1 MTRPYRPGD
10 GRLFWPGDARAGA
23 LMSDSALLTAME
35 SVEHAWQEA
44 LVEHKIAPAEAQAE
58 IRGLLSEDDLA
69 ALADRAEAG
78 GNPVIGVVH
87 LLRERLS
94 SEPARWVHRGLTSQ
108 DVLDTALMIC
118 LRDVVDRLDDE
129 LRSQVEG
136 LCGLVSEHRSTPMV
150 GRTLTQ
156 HAVPI
161 TFGLKAASWLTGLL
175 DAAEALAGARSRL
188 RVQLGGAA
196 GTLAAST
203 ELARL
208 RGLPEP
214 AQVSWRLVESVASAL
229 GLAPAV
235 PWHTSRSV
243 VTAAG
248 DALVGCIDA
257 YGRIATDVATL
268 SRPEIAELAEG
279 SGGGSSTMPQKNN
292 PVLSVLIRR
301 AALTGP
307 PLASTLHLAAATNV
321 DERPD
326 GSWHAEWATLR
337 DLARRT
343 VVAASQASEL
353 ITGLVVDEDRMA
365 ANLAAAAGID
375 AEQQA
380 MADLVA
386 TERSEEYWAPRAER
400 GVGGHCR
407 AEQGVSGRDRAHH
420 RPGFGSGR
428 SGPWSGL
435 MSVPRI
441 SGVQL
446 SDPSAGPLLL
456 LGTSIGTSASALWSA
471 SAALLGERF
480 HVVAWDLP
488 GHGRNTEPVSAGFT
502 MTELAAGV
510 LAFADRVLTDRGE
523 PGGRLYYAGDSLGGA
538 VGLQALLDAPD
549 RIIAA
554 VLLCTGA
561 KIGDAEGWR
570 ERAARVRASG
580 TTVVVNQSVER
591 WFAPGFLDREPEAGA
606 RLLESLRA
614 ADAEAYALACEAL
627 ADFDVRSRLGEI
639 AVPVL
644 AVAGAE
650 DFATPADLLRE
661 IADGVQRGA
670 LQILD
675 GVAHLAPAEAPQEVA
690 KLIMRHLDAA
700 GGGRGRSSPGQH
712 TGDRRRRPGVGQ
724 ATPGA
729 AVVPPGTS
737 TAPARTVMRQ
747 ECRSDARCSVT
758 LTLTGPRRPRPT
770 SRGTSSS

>member
-1 MTRPYRPGD
+1 MPRRRWQAYAPG
-10 GRLFWPGDARAGA
+10 FA
-23 LMSDSALLTAME
+23 
-35 SVEHAWQEA
+35 
-44 LVEHKIAPAEAQAE
+44 
-58 IRGLLSEDDLA
+58 
-69 ALADRAEAG
+69 
-78 GNPVIGVVH
+78 
-87 LLRERLS
+87 
-94 SEPARWVHRGLTSQ
+94 
-108 DVLDTALMIC
+108 
-118 LRDVVDRLDDE
+118 
-129 LRSQVEG
+129 
-136 LCGLVSEHRSTPMV
+136 
-150 GRTLTQ
+150 
-156 HAVPI
+156 
-161 TFGLKAASWLTGLL
+161 
-175 DAAEALAGARSRL
+175 
-188 RVQLGGAA
+188 VQLGGAA

-229 GLAPAV
+229 GLVPSV
-235 PWHTSRSV
+235 PWHTSRTV
-243 VTAAG
+243 ITAAG
-248 DALVGCIDA
+248 DAFVGCTDA
-257 YGRIATDVATL
+257 YGRIAADVATL

-279 SGGGSSTMPQKNN
+279 SGGGSSTMPQKHN

-301 AALTGP
+301 SALTGP

-365 ANLAAAAGID
+365 ANLAAAAGIE

-380 MADLVA
+380 MADLVPA
-386 TERSEEYWAPRAER
+386 ERSEESSGR
-400 GVGGHCR
+400 CR
-407 AEQGVSGRDRAHH
+407 AEQGVSGRHGAHH
-420 RPGFGSGR
+420 RPGFGSGW
-428 SGPWSGL
+428 SAVWSGL

-456 LGTSIGTSASALWSA
+456 LGTSIGTSATALWSA

-502 MTELAAGV
+502 MAELASGV
-510 LAFADRVLTDRGE
+510 LALADQVLTDRGE

-549 RIIAA
+549 RILAA

-591 WFAPGFLDREPEAGA
+591 WFAPGFLEREPQVGG

-627 ADFDVRSRLGEI
+627 ADFDVRPRLAEI

-650 DFATPADLLRE
+650 DFATQADLLRE

-690 KLIMRHLDAA
+690 KLIMKHLDADA
-700 GGGRGRSSPGQH
+700 GGVRGGSPPRDQHSPGADRYAAGMQVRRQVLGDAH
-712 TGDRRRRPGVGQ
+712 VDRATSATTDFTRDFQQLITEYAWGSIWTRPGLDRR
-724 ATPGA
+724 
-729 AVVPPGTS
+729 S
-737 TAPARTVMRQ
+737 
-747 ECRSDARCSVT
+747 RSMIT
-758 LTLTGPRRPRPT
+758 LTALVARGHHEELAMHVRAARRNGLSVDEIKEVLLQTAIYCGVPDANTAFRIAQAVLADEETTPEEDD
-770 SRGTSSS
+770 R